1 MNIRDQE
8 VVLLNIQFCSL
19 DFFLPILPRP
29 LVFFIEVESG
39 AMVSLCSFGSRG
51 LTFYI
56 FLYPIPSWFV
66 LAIARVLFSAILG
79 NRQK

>member
-1 MNIRDQE
+1 
-8 VVLLNIQFCSL
+8 
-19 DFFLPILPRP
+19 
-29 LVFFIEVESG
+29 
-39 AMVSLCSFGSRG
+39 MVSLCSFWSRG

-79 NRQK
+79 NRQKIE